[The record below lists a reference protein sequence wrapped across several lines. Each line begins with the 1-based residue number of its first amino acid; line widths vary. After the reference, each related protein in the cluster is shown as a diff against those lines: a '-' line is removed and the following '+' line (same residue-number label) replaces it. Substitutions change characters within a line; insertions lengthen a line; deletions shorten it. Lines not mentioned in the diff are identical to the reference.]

1 LANPAN
7 PFYPTQTHP
16 ALASLADEFCVTLAH
31 LFGYVGALALLAILG
46 IHLWDQL
53 PSIEAD
59 KPSSKPD
66 CSAASPLYLAFSV
79 SQFDL
84 AEKTATYDVLRHPD
98 GGRKDILRWAVQ
110 GETQVP
116 SSKLAEL
123 FAHAELGRGGCAF
136 ATPSAASADWHRKA
150 EFDPARPSRCWF
162 SCNFFAPPYIIVSQ
176 CGRID
181 LVTSGPRRLKPYE
194 FEFGDPPAP

>member
-1 LANPAN
+1 MANPAN

-31 LFGYVGALALLAILG
+31 LIGYVGALALLAILG

-84 AEKTATYDVLRHPD
+84 AEKTATYEILRHPE
-98 GGRKDILRWAVQ
+98 GARKDILSWTAQ
-110 GETQVP
+110 GEKPV
-116 SSKLAEL
+116 SEL
-123 FAHAELGRGGCAF
+123 EIYRHG
-136 ATPSAASADWHRKA
+136 A
-150 EFDPARPSRCWF
+150 EFDP
-162 SCNFFAPPYIIVSQ
+162 
-176 CGRID
+176 
-181 LVTSGPRRLKPYE
+181 SGPPAAELAARMGLKAYGELEAAGFVETTPK
-194 FEFGDPPAP
+194 